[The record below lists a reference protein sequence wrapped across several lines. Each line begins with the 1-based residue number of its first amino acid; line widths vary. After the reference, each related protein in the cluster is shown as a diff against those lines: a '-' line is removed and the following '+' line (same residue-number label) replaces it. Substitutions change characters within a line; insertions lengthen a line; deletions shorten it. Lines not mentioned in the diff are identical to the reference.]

1 MRNFSNSLEQNNIHF
16 RTTKKKKTML
26 TTLSDWFSDPKN
38 WGTLL
43 ITAPIAI
50 FALIVAVKN
59 YQRKSGIAIRGGF
72 GIASSA
78 RCEESYVSHIVL
90 ENLKDRAV
98 TIYGIFLKVGHNFYI
113 DLEDHSD
120 TPLILKP
127 YETHHRTMGEI
138 IFYTVNT
145 NIIKMDKLLRD
156 NKAKK
161 RLVLSTSEG
170 KYIVPKE
177 VKRWSPLGEFFSNH
191 LTGIIRT
198 VRVSH
203 NKKDIGGNVR
213 FIVDIT
219 NKEGHTETIK
229 LMESDYR
236 LVIFNNF
243 NLTRESLS
251 SKESLEYFL
260 QDKLEKNLISKGSS
274 IKVHDFDEHKKKIGE
289 QYRGE
294 TIEPERWSASY
305 YYIFGRAYTF
315 YSNLKTARAN
325 KRIQREHNKRQT

>member
-1 MRNFSNSLEQNNIHF
+1 
-16 RTTKKKKTML
+16 ML
-26 TTLSDWFSDPKN
+26 ATLINWLSDPKN
-38 WGTLL
+38 WGSLL

-50 FALIVAVKN
+50 LALIVAVKN

-113 DLEDHSD
+113 DLENHND

-127 YETHHRTMGEI
+127 YETYHRTMGEI

-145 NIIKMDKLLRD
+145 NIIKMDKLLND
-156 NKAKK
+156 KKAKK

-170 KYIVPKE
+170 KYIIPKE

-198 VRVSH
+198 TRISH
-203 NKKDIGGNVR
+203 NKTDIGGNVR

-219 NKEGHTETIK
+219 HKDGHIETIK

-236 LVIFNNF
+236 LVIFKNF
-243 NLTRESLS
+243 TLTQESLS

-260 QDKLEKNLISKGSS
+260 QDKLDKNLISKDSS
-274 IKVHDFDEHKKKIGE
+274 ITVHDFDETKKRISAR
-289 QYRGE
+289 YRDE
-294 TIEPERWSASY
+294 VIEPERWSASY
-305 YYIFGRAYTF
+305 YYIFGKLYTL
-315 YSNLKTARAN
+315 YSNFKTKRSN
-325 KRIQREHNKRQT
+325 KRIQKEYNKRQN